1 MIDKEVKIVT
11 LCQVHEALEERQKP
25 DRRVLNK
32 GVPADVNQDRRK
44 QSRRAKKAEKAEK
57 AES

>member
-32 GVPADVNQDRRK
+32 GVPENVNQDRRK
-44 QSRRAKKAEKAEK
+44 QSRRVKKTEKTEI
-57 AES
+57 

>member
-25 DRRVLNK
+25 DRRKLNK
-32 GVPADVNQDRRK
+32 GVPTDINSDRRK
-44 QSRRAKKAEKAEK
+44 KSRREKKVETQET
-57 AES
+57 